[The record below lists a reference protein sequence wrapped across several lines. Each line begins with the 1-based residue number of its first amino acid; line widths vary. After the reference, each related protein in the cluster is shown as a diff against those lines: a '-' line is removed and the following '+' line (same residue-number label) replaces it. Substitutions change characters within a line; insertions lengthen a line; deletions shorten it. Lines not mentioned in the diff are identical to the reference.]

1 MERAQGVS
9 SGPRGPES
17 MVMVCFIASFVKRDT
32 IPIPKATISPKK
44 KERKKEATAGCLSHC
59 KSSMLVLPL
68 GLFTDLWSDQWPR
81 KFVTLDSDN
90 QEPSDTNWTLCLHAR
105 VWVYPGIT
113 KQSRVSLLFCFLKL

>member
-44 KERKKEATAGCLSHC
+44 KERKKRSHR
-59 KSSMLVLPL
+59 
-68 GLFTDLWSDQWPR
+68 GLFISLQIVHACSTTWVIHWSVIWP
-81 KFVTLDSDN
+81 VTTQVCNSGL
-90 QEPSDTNWTLCLHAR
+90 R
-105 VWVYPGIT
+105 
-113 KQSRVSLLFCFLKL
+113 